1 MLWNVSF
8 YKVMNLTLD
17 KITIIIR
24 DFDFN
29 QILTYMREFSSTEK
43 GETEIFANVIWVWYT

>member
-1 MLWNVSF
+1 
-8 YKVMNLTLD
+8 MNLTLD
-17 KITIIIR
+17 KITIIIK